1 MVREGSCHI
10 ECFLYNT
17 WRRLRTSASHVQ
29 ERGLKKERVRVRR
42 GSETCEGNM
51 RRRYKRAS
59 GHAALR
65 FTFSALAPGPQLLQA
80 EALGEEVVEMVVMV
94 AVEEKDKAEGK

>member
-1 MVREGSCHI
+1 M
-10 ECFLYNT
+10 LYIT
-17 WRRLRTSASHVQ
+17 LLYFTFT
-29 ERGLKKERVRVRR
+29 R